1 MTRTEISKGVHLNY
15 IESKKLKTNYLSV
28 AFVLPLESEFN
39 HLTALVPK
47 VLMRGCKKY
56 PDMAEISERLEYLY
70 ASSLYPV
77 YVKRAQSLIV
87 GFAADFIKDG
97 YINDGTDLTKEVT
110 DLLAE
115 IIFNPLVSDG
125 KFSDEY
131 VEGEKTD
138 LINTI
143 KSVINNKAA
152 YAKEKCT
159 EIMFKG
165 HPYGS
170 SELGTVEEAKLAT
183 AKQVYDRYVKMIKTY
198 PIEVSFCGECEF
210 EKLKSIIERIIPANE
225 GRKEDFPTREFL
237 SESAD
242 EITEV
247 TESMPVAQGK
257 LVMGFRMDGINVS
270 SEEDA
275 AFRVFNELF
284 GSSPSSKLFMNV
296 REAMSLCYYCKS
308 IPDMYMSVMFVTSGI
323 ENENRDKTVDA
334 VMQQLENVKNG
345 DFDENEIDDAKR
357 SLINAYKEIDD
368 NPATLCTWYLSRIIV
383 NNGETP
389 ESTVEKIKSVT
400 KEEIISVSQ
409 RVSLDTVFFIKGT
422 GANGGGEE

>member
-1 MTRTEISKGVHLNY
+1 
-15 IESKKLKTNYLSV
+15 
-28 AFVLPLESEFN
+28 
-39 HLTALVPK
+39 
-47 VLMRGCKKY
+47 
-56 PDMAEISERLEYLY
+56 
-70 ASSLYPV
+70 
-77 YVKRAQSLIV
+77 LIV
-87 GFAADFIKDG
+87 GFAIDFIKDE
-97 YINDGTDLTKEVT
+97 YINDGTDLLKEAT
-110 DLLAE
+110 DLLHE
-115 IIFNPLVSDG
+115 IIFKPLVSDG

-138 LINTI
+138 LINAI
-143 KSVINNKAA
+143 KSLINNKAA

-170 SELGTVEEAKLAT
+170 SEIGTVEEAKLAT
-183 AKQVYDRYVKMIKTY
+183 SKQVYDRYQKIIKSY
-198 PIEVSFCGECEF
+198 PVEISFCGECDF
-210 EKLKSIIERIIPANE
+210 DKLTEIFKNIIPASDA
-225 GRKEDFPTREFL
+225 RREDFPTREFL

-308 IPDMYMSVMFVTSGI
+308 IPDMFMSVMFITSGI
-323 ENENRDKTVDA
+323 ENENRDKAVDA
-334 VMQQLENVKNG
+334 ILMQLENVKNG
-345 DFDENEIDDAKR
+345 DFDVPEIEDAKR
-357 SLINAYKEIDD
+357 GLINAYKEMDD
-368 NPATLCTWYLSRIIV
+368 NSAALCNWYLSRVIV
-383 NNGETP
+383 NKSDTP
-389 ESTVEKIKSVT
+389 ESAVERIKAVT
-400 KEEIISVSQ
+400 KEEIVNVSR

-422 GANGGGEE
+422 GTNGGGEE

>member
-1 MTRTEISKGVHLNY
+1 MIRTEISKGVHLNY
-15 IESKKLKTNYLSV
+15 IESHKLKTNYLSV
-28 AFVLPLESEFN
+28 SFVLPLESEFN

-47 VLMRGCKKY
+47 VLLRGSVKY
-56 PDMAEISERLEYLY
+56 PDMTKISERLEYLY
-70 ASSLYPV
+70 ASSLSPV

-87 GFAADFIKDG
+87 GFAMDFIKDG
-97 YINDGTDLTKEVT
+97 YINDGTDLLKEAT
-110 DLLAE
+110 DLLRE

-125 KFSDEY
+125 KFNDEY

-138 LINTI
+138 LINAI
-143 KSVINNKAA
+143 KSLINNKAA

-170 SELGTVEEAKLAT
+170 CELGTVEEAKLAT
-183 AKQVYDRYVKMIKTY
+183 SKQVYDRYLKMIKIY
-198 PIEVSFCGECEF
+198 PVEISFCGECDF
-210 EKLKSIIERIIPANE
+210 DKLTDIFKNIIPASDA
-225 GRKEDFPTREFL
+225 RREDFPTREFL

-275 AFRVFNELF
+275 AFRVFNELY

-308 IPDMYMSVMFVTSGI
+308 IPDMYMSVMFITSGI
-323 ENENRDKTVDA
+323 ENENRDKAVDA
-334 VMQQLENVKNG
+334 ILMQLENVKNG
-345 DFDENEIDDAKR
+345 DFDENEIEDAKR
-357 SLINAYKEIDD
+357 GLINAYKEIDD
-368 NPATLCTWYLSRIIV
+368 NPAALCMWYLSRVILNISD
-383 NNGETP
+383 TP
-389 ESTVEKIKSVT
+389 ESTVERIKAVT
-400 KEEIISVSQ
+400 KEEIVNVSR

-422 GANGGGEE
+422 GTNGGGEE